1 MIKQLKPSIKFI
13 IVGDWRQF
21 PAINDRVGEHCNYK
35 NSKALHEL
43 CDDNKLTLLKCRR
56 SDDIMFN
63 KCKFETINELD
74 INEFKHDI
82 KQRNISFTHKKRME
96 INDKLM
102 KEGKLIIEAKNI
114 KNHEKQSKGILELKA
129 IETDPH
135 SQDVILYKNMPL
147 ISHVNNKDLDI
158 FNNEEFI
165 IKKVDNFFITIQNER
180 GLKKIE
186 LKDFQRLLYPAYC
199 ITIHASQGSTF
210 KEEYTIHEWKR
221 LSRKGKYVALT
232 RGCKLENI
240 NIIL

>member
-1 MIKQLKPSIKFI
+1 
-13 IVGDWRQF
+13 
-21 PAINDRVGEHCNYK
+21 
-35 NSKALHEL
+35 
-43 CDDNKLTLLKCRR
+43 
-56 SDDIMFN
+56 
-63 KCKFETINELD
+63 
-74 INEFKHDI
+74 
-82 KQRNISFTHKKRME
+82 
-96 INDKLM
+96 
-102 KEGKLIIEAKNI
+102 
-114 KNHEKQSKGILELKA
+114 
-129 IETDPH
+129 
-135 SQDVILYKNMPL
+135 MPL